1 MLQSYCAAGHDSEAW
16 RLVGPYMKLYGRNA
30 IANSQ
35 LFNPEYIH
43 FYVPGLGSVPYVVAD
58 LYNRVVVS
66 VIGDPL
72 CHRMNWRVVTEMFVK
87 EFPGTYFYHASEE
100 YAKLLHEMGYY
111 LNDVGAET
119 TLQVRATSN

>member
-1 MLQSYCAAGHDSEAW
+1 
-16 RLVGPYMKLYGRNA
+16 MKLYGRNA

-35 LFNPEYIH
+35 LFNPEFIH
-43 FYVPGLGSVPYVVAD
+43 FFVPGLGSVPYVVAD

-72 CHRMNWRVVTEMFVK
+72 SHRMNWRAITELFVK
-87 EFPGTYFYHASEE
+87 EFPGTYFYHASAE
-100 YAKLLHEMGYY
+100 YATLLHEMGYS

-119 TLQVRATSN
+119 TLQVREAAAALSSIEF